1 MMSQVQVLLRPP
13 QYTSP
18 ERDPTG
24 GFLCSNE
31 HCMIARRICEFVS
44 QTAGMQIGRGQIA
57 QSVEQRTEN
66 PCVPSSNLGLAT
78 TIISCIA
85 CGQRHAFQCAPRSEA
100 DVAQMAE
107 RVTRNDQVTGSIPV
121 VGSMLSSPHM
131 IVACASDRFLRV
143 DWRKCSQFHT
153 QP

>member
-1 MMSQVQVLLRPP
+1 
-13 QYTSP
+13 
-18 ERDPTG
+18 
-24 GFLCSNE
+24 
-31 HCMIARRICEFVS
+31 MIARRICEFVS

-78 TIISCIA
+78 TIISCIT
-85 CGQRHAFQCAPRSEA
+85 CGHRHAFQRTPRSEA

-121 VGSMLSSPHM
+121 VGSMLSSPPYDSR
-131 IVACASDRFLRV
+131 VCLRQV
-143 DWRKCSQFHT
+143 SAG
-153 QP
+153 

>member
-1 MMSQVQVLLRPP
+1 MPDTKTR
-13 QYTSP
+13 
-18 ERDPTG
+18 G
-24 GFLCSNE
+24 
-31 HCMIARRICEFVS
+31 
-44 QTAGMQIGRGQIA
+44 GQIA

>member
-78 TIISCIA
+78 TIS
-85 CGQRHAFQCAPRSEA
+85 HALRAA
-100 DVAQMAE
+100 IGAH
-107 RVTRNDQVTGSIPV
+107 
-121 VGSMLSSPHM
+121 SSVLLAVKP
-131 IVACASDRFLRV
+131 
-143 DWRKCSQFHT
+143 T
-153 QP
+153 